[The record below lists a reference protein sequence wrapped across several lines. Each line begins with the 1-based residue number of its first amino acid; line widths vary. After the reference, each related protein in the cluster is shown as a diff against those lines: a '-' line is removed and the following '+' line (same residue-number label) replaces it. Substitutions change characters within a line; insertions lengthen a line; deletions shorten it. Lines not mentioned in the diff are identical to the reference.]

1 MDRAA
6 PSVEALAEFVGR
18 YTSAELEVSYRV
30 FLQNGTLVM
39 RHHGDTPRTL
49 DPADKDAFVST
60 DGVVRFTRDAS
71 NRIDGFTVYLGR
83 VWHLR
88 FDRETGAIESAP
100 R

>member
-1 MDRAA
+1 M
-6 PSVEALAEFVGR
+6 
-18 YTSAELEVSYRV
+18 SYR
-30 FLQNGTLVM
+30 LSLENGKLVM

-60 DGVVRFTRDAS
+60 DGVVRFTRDAA

-88 FDRETGAIESAP
+88 FDREPLATESAQ